1 MAFASDPS
9 LWPFAPRFVQLE
21 RPNQDGRFRVRGLA
35 PGEFL
40 LAALEHVDG
49 TEWRDPEFLARVRP
63 FATPVT
69 VREGVGPPLTLRLVL
84 WGFTM
89 TPPPISRAALVLLGA
104 VLAGAAADPARQA
117 RPGQPTAPA
126 ADQKATGQ
134 IHGCVVA
141 GDTGGPLRDAGVQA
155 IATSV
160 GIVRGTA
167 TDSTG
172 CYNLA
177 NLPAADYV
185 VRVSKE
191 TYATVGYGEDP
202 ESGREEQTVPVSGE
216 TTMAKID
223 FRVPKAGVIAGR
235 VLDGAGEPV
244 PNVRVQALSVAAR
257 SGVEEPNA
265 FPYQPSAR
273 TTDDLGRFRMFGLPA
288 GDYVLLA
295 SPAPQAGKMPVELS
309 EFTPTYFPGS
319 PSLAAAVVLS
329 VKVGQ
334 EHRGVDIVLAAKTQP
349 GK

>member
-1 MAFASDPS
+1 MMA
-9 LWPFAPRFVQLE
+9 Q
-21 RPNQDGRFRVRGLA
+21 
-35 PGEFL
+35 
-40 LAALEHVDG
+40 
-49 TEWRDPEFLARVRP
+49 
-63 FATPVT
+63 
-69 VREGVGPPLTLRLVL
+69 
-84 WGFTM
+84 
-89 TPPPISRAALVLLGA
+89 PISRAALVLLGA

-126 ADQKATGQ
+126 AGQQATGQ

-160 GIVRGTA
+160 GVVRGTA
-167 TDSTG
+167 TDPTG
-172 CYNLA
+172 CYTLV

-216 TTMAKID
+216 TTTAEID

-235 VLDGAGEPV
+235 VLDVTGEPV
-244 PNVRVQALSVAAR
+244 PNVRVQALSVAA
-257 SGVEEPNA
+257 GTGFEEPNA

-273 TTDDLGRFRMFGLPA
+273 TTDDLGRFRLFGLPA
-288 GDYVLLA
+288 GDYVVLA
-295 SPAPQAGKMPVELS
+295 SPAPQAGKIPVELS
-309 EFTPTYFPGS
+309 GFTPTYFPGS

-329 VKVGQ
+329 VKVAQ
-334 EHRGVDIVLAAKTQP
+334 ELRGVDIVLVDVIRP